1 MFRGNPEHTGVYDD
15 TGVAKFSQ
23 VKWKF
28 HTAGQVIS
36 SPAVS
41 GGVVFVGSTDGNF
54 YAVDR
59 ESGTLKWKFAAK
71 SRITSSPAV
80 ADGQAYFAAYDGNFY
95 AVNATSG
102 QLTWKFQTGGQVG
115 LIPAQVHG
123 ALPPPQ
129 NPPHPLKFFAFAA
142 AYGKRDIV

>member
-1 MFRGNPEHTGVYDD
+1 MFRGNPQHSGVYEG
-15 TGVAKFSQ
+15 TGLANFNH

-41 GGVVFVGSTDGNF
+41 AGTIYVGSTDGNL

-59 ESGTLKWKFAAK
+59 ESATLKWEFDAK

-80 ADGQAYFAAYDGNFY
+80 SGGWFTLERTMAIFMRWMRWPGN
-95 AVNATSG
+95 
-102 QLTWKFQTGGQVG
+102 
-115 LIPAQVHG
+115 
-123 ALPPPQ
+123 
-129 NPPHPLKFFAFAA
+129 
-142 AYGKRDIV
+142 